1 MVYNKIIWIHR
12 MTAILSEL
20 TSKVNISAWKDKL
33 TEVYTTVNDKI
44 IKVKDTLT
52 EVKKQVEKSEEKKE
66 EEKQESYAPPPVEK
80 STKDKIFDFLAK
92 LKEYFIIA
100 GTILLKLMFYIYLAS
115 LVANDMMM
123 YPPVIRAFFF
133 AFTLFVTYTFSAF
146 AFFVSCYYALRR
158 GYDYYHQNLSS
169 EMPKP
174 PLSFPMIFAILP
186 LTTMYPESSIVRF
199 FMWAFMYQKS
209 SKPERMEKENNRLEV
224 IMTEYWK
231 DLNKS
236 FDYLNKIKSKEP
248 FSGFYKLNEEHL
260 TVKYMHPIQKPDTVV
275 ESSNEEN
282 KDEAKDAA
290 KDAASTENK
299 AAPLTTS
306 MASFA
311 AAAASAF
318 NLKPTT
324 PLSTQPVSAITPMEL
339 PATAPPQKLVEP
351 SSQP

>member
-12 MTAILSEL
+12 MAAILSEL
-20 TSKVNISAWKDKL
+20 TSKVNISALKDKL
-33 TEVYTTVNDKI
+33 TEVYTQVNDKI
-44 IKVKDTLT
+44 IKVKETLT
-52 EVKKQVEKSEEKKE
+52 EVTKQVEKPEEKKE
-66 EEKQESYAPPPVEK
+66 EGKQESYAPPPVEK
-80 STKDKIFDFLAK
+80 TTKDKIFDFLAK

-133 AFTLFVTYTFSAF
+133 AFTLFITYTFSAF
-146 AFFVSCYYALRR
+146 AFFVTCYYALRR

-224 IMTEYWK
+224 IMTEYWN

-260 TVKYMHPIQKPDTVV
+260 TVKHMHPIQKPDTVV
-275 ESSNEEN
+275 ESSDEEN
-282 KDEAKDAA
+282 KDAA
-290 KDAASTENK
+290 KAENK

-318 NLKPTT
+318 NLKPTA
-324 PLSTQPVSAITPMEL
+324 PLSTQPVDIITPMEL

>member
-1 MVYNKIIWIHR
+1 
-12 MTAILSEL
+12 
-20 TSKVNISAWKDKL
+20 
-33 TEVYTTVNDKI
+33 
-44 IKVKDTLT
+44 
-52 EVKKQVEKSEEKKE
+52 
-66 EEKQESYAPPPVEK
+66 
-80 STKDKIFDFLAK
+80 
-92 LKEYFIIA
+92 
-100 GTILLKLMFYIYLAS
+100 MFYIYLAS

-133 AFTLFVTYTFSAF
+133 AFTLFVTYTFAAF
-146 AFFVSCYYALRR
+146 AFFLSCYYALRR

-209 SKPERMEKENNRLEV
+209 SKPERMKKENDRLDV
-224 IMTEYWK
+224 IMAEYWK
-231 DLNKS
+231 DLNAS
-236 FDYLNKIKSKEP
+236 FDYLNKIKSNEP

-260 TVKYMHPIQKPDTVV
+260 TVKHMHPIQKPDTVV
-275 ESSNEEN
+275 ESSDEEN
-282 KDEAKDAA
+282 KDEAKDVTKDVTKDATKDAA
-290 KDAASTENK
+290 KDAAKTENK
-299 AAPLTTS
+299 AAPLTST

-318 NLKPTT
+318 NLKPTA
-324 PLSTQPVSAITPMEL
+324 PLSTQPISAITPMEL